1 MRLWKRAHMPQ
12 ACGGCTVITPQGG
25 VFLVIENSGGKRA
38 RCAACARRLFGEEA
52 PQEVA
57 TDAPEAPPA
66 HVVLPSQPVAFVPS
80 KALAAAVAADF
91 KIRQL
96 GERERE

>member
-1 MRLWKRAHMPQ
+1 MRSWKRAHMPQ
-12 ACGGCTVITPQGG
+12 ACGGCTTLTPQGG

-52 PQEVA
+52 PEDLPQ
-57 TDAPEAPPA
+57 DAPGSPPA
-66 HVVLPSQPVAFVPS
+66 NVVLLSQPSAFVPS

-91 KIRQL
+91 KVRQL
-96 GERERE
+96 GERE